1 MKYLPI
7 FKLLSA
13 YPFLRVSV
21 HVFKDLNI
29 SEELGRYRDAI
40 EIGKNLV
47 MTALKGLHS
56 KKEPLKSFFCVGC
69 ELSCYS
75 CKSVGNFEDCNLC
88 MKCFENCRFS
98 CGIVTDE
105 DIKRS
110 AKLSVLSYVS
120 AKMLASNLED
130 WVRMRF
136 AVREAN
142 SYARA
147 LEEER
152 DEVLKLIALDL
163 GIKLKGW
170 DTHVSSYLRASSR
183 IRSDEWRLLNRKL
196 SRGFVKTTR
205 GEVLRIVEEFL
216 RERIFEKVGFYTELL
231 EPYLRELRSVAV
243 RERKVDLELGEVDL
257 NCLPP
262 CMLEIL
268 TELRRGMNVPHTAR
282 FALTSFLLN
291 IGMDVEEILSLFKTA
306 PDFDEEK
313 SRYQIEHIAG
323 MKGKGAEYSPP
334 ACDTMRT
341 YQNCVADCKVSHP
354 LSYYQNCKKRKKST

>member
-7 FKLLSA
+7 FHLLSA
-13 YPFLRVSV
+13 YPFLKVSL
-21 HVFKDLNI
+21 HTFKDLNI
-29 SEELGRYRDAI
+29 TEELGRFPEAI
-40 EIGKNLV
+40 EIGKNLILS
-47 MTALKGLHS
+47 ALKGHSS
-56 KKEPLKSFFCVGC
+56 KKEPLRSFLCIGC
-69 ELSCYS
+69 DLGCYK
-75 CKSVGNFEDCNLC
+75 CKSVGNLEDCNFC

-98 CGIVTDE
+98 YGIETDE
-105 DIKRS
+105 EIKKN

-120 AKMLASNLED
+120 AKILASNLED

-142 SYARA
+142 SYAKA
-147 LEEER
+147 LEAEIDVILR
-152 DEVLKLIALDL
+152 FVALDL

-170 DTHVSSYLRASSR
+170 DTHVSSYVRASSR
-183 IRSDEWRLLNRKL
+183 IRSEDWRLLNRKL
-196 SRGFVKTTR
+196 AKGFVKTTR
-205 GEVLRIVEEFL
+205 SEVLRIIEEFL
-216 RERIFEKVGFYTELL
+216 RSRIFERVEFYTDLL
-231 EPYLRELRSVAV
+231 EPHLRELRSVAIK
-243 RERKVDLELGEVDL
+243 EKKFDAELGEVDL

-268 TELRRGMNVPHTAR
+268 SELQRGMNVPHTAR

-291 IGMDVEEILSLFKTA
+291 IGMSVEDVLRLFKSA
-306 PDFDEEK
+306 PDFDEER

-323 MKGKGAEYSPP
+323 RKGKGAEYSPP

-341 YQNCVADCKVSHP
+341 YQNCVANCNVSHP